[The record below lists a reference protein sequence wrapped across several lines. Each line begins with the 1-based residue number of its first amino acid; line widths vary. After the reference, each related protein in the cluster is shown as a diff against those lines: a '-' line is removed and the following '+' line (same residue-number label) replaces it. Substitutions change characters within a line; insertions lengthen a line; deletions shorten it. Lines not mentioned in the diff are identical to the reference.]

1 MAARLSIFFLAQST
15 PTYVKFIFSDPWD
28 CSTQGSDIYTNILL
42 NVHWIKNQTELH
54 QNRKFSKGF
63 RNKKS
68 LFVMFFSMYAYI
80 MQLLE

>member
-1 MAARLSIFFLAQST
+1 MSVKWAQST
-15 PTYVKFIFSDPWD
+15 LSYVMFIFADPWD
-28 CSTQGSDIYTNILL
+28 CSTLGSDIYTNIPL
-42 NVHWIKNQTELH
+42 NVDWIKNQTELH

-68 LFVMFFSMYAYI
+68 LFVIFFSMYAYI